1 MATVTRRTWSGKGP
15 TGRRV
20 RKTAWGFSTV
30 VNGQQVRRYNSS
42 WETRADAEKA
52 LAGYLLGVKEDKPNM
67 VEARTLGEAT
77 SRYVDTKEAEG
88 LRSLRCVRLN
98 LDRLLTEFGRE
109 TPLTEITASRIAN
122 FKVRRAAEKT
132 RGGKAVSP
140 ATVNRE
146 LATLRH
152 LLRLAV
158 EEWQMLDKAPAIRL
172 LKEPE
177 GRLRFLTEDEI
188 ARLLAACA
196 RSQNPHLS
204 AIVTVALNTGMRL
217 GEIMGLTWERVDFS
231 RGVVLLERTKSGRR
245 REVPM
250 NGAADAA
257 LAALPGDK
265 AEGRVF
271 RKAGGAAWG
280 SIRTA
285 FGNACREAKLDDF
298 RFHDLRHTFASH
310 MMMRGAGLGDLK
322 DILGHADVKMTMRYA
337 HLSPAHKRAAVAR
350 LDGLA
355 RPVDNVVDE
364 AAGARRADAR
374 EDSAAPA
381 RSPGTW

>member
-77 SRYVDTKEAEG
+77 SRYVATKEAEG

-109 TPLTEITASRIAN
+109 TPLTEITADRVSHY
-122 FKVRRAAEKT
+122 KVMRAMDKT
-132 RGGKAVSP
+132 RSGKAVSP

-146 LATLRH
+146 LAVVRH

-158 EEWQMLDKAPAIRL
+158 EEWGWLDKVPAVRL

-196 RSQNPHLS
+196 ESQNPQLH
-204 AIVTVALNTGMRL
+204 AVVVVALNTGMRL
-217 GEIMGLTWERVDFS
+217 GEIMGLVWERVDFS
-231 RGVVLLERTKSGRR
+231 RGVILLERTKRGRR
-245 REVPM
+245 REVPR
-250 NGAADAA
+250 NGA
-257 LAALPGDK
+257 
-265 AEGRVF
+265 
-271 RKAGGAAWG
+271 
-280 SIRTA
+280 
-285 FGNACREAKLDDF
+285 
-298 RFHDLRHTFASH
+298 
-310 MMMRGAGLGDLK
+310 
-322 DILGHADVKMTMRYA
+322 
-337 HLSPAHKRAAVAR
+337 
-350 LDGLA
+350 
-355 RPVDNVVDE
+355 
-364 AAGARRADAR
+364 
-374 EDSAAPA
+374 
-381 RSPGTW
+381 